1 MDNVYS
7 GVMETTGKSKSKADR
22 KLGDEWADWDGKQES
37 TEADYRL
44 FVWISV
50 LAGGVVVTGG
60 AIFLWL
66 IWPRLQ
72 QFGGYVPMI
81 VTAFMFG
88 LGILTL
94 GWVVLYA
101 WSAAVGRPI
110 AAFILRPSIVNRLLG
125 LVEKIGSIMGISTD
139 RITNSFLKTHNIL
152 VGSKPKQIAPEK
164 LLVLAPRCLTK
175 DSNRSLRQLRD
186 QYRFELA
193 VVGGGSDARAQ
204 IRKLRPLMVVAIA
217 CERDLLSGFKEVNPS
232 IPVIGLPN
240 LRPEGPCK
248 NTCIDMSQLEKTIK
262 RCLLPSRSN
271 PATDLS

>member
-1 MDNVYS
+1 
-7 GVMETTGKSKSKADR
+7 METTGKSQSESNR
-22 KLGDEWADWDGKQES
+22 KLGDEWLNWDGKQES

-50 LAGGVVVTGG
+50 LAGGVVLTGG
-60 AIFLWL
+60 AVFLWL
-66 IWPRLQ
+66 IWPRLA
-72 QFGGYVPMI
+72 QFGGYVPLI
-81 VTAFMFG
+81 VTALMIG

-94 GWVVLYA
+94 GWVVLFA

-125 LVEKIGSIMGISTD
+125 LVEKIGKMMGISTD
-139 RITNSFLKTHNIL
+139 RLTNSFLKTHNIL
-152 VGSKPKQIAPEK
+152 VGSNPKQIAPEK
-164 LLVLAPRCLTK
+164 LLVLAPRCLAK
-175 DSNRSLRQLRD
+175 DSNNRLRRLRD

-193 VVGGGSDARAQ
+193 VVGGGSDARQ
-204 IRKLRPLMVVAIA
+204 KIRQLRPLMVVAIA

-248 NTCIDMSQLEKTIK
+248 NTCIDLAQLEQTIK
-262 RCLLPSRSN
+262 RCLLPSHTG
-271 PATDLS
+271 PAAELT

>member
-1 MDNVYS
+1 MKTQ
-7 GVMETTGKSKSKADR
+7 EEPKSKAKR

-60 AIFLWL
+60 AIFMWL
-66 IWPRLQ
+66 IWPRLE

-81 VTAFMFG
+81 VTALMIG
-88 LGILTL
+88 LGVLTL
-94 GWVVLYA
+94 GWVVLFA

-125 LVEKIGSIMGISTD
+125 IVEKIGKMMGISTD
-139 RITNSFLKTHNIL
+139 RLTNSFLKTHNIL

-164 LLVLAPRCLTK
+164 LLVLAPRCLAK
-175 DSNRSLRQLRD
+175 DSNHTLRQLRD
-186 QYRFELA
+186 QYQFELA
-193 VVGGGSDARAQ
+193 VVGGGSDAREK

-248 NTCIDMSQLEKTIK
+248 NTCIDLGQLEKTIK
-262 RCLLPSRSN
+262 RCLLPSKTN
-271 PATDLS
+271 PTPDLG